1 MRKIAPLSALMLCL
15 SMLGACG
22 GGGGGSSAPAS
33 NSGGSGSGIT
43 YTPGVFKPSST
54 FAAQCAAPRT
64 GNDPSTGS
72 PYPDKPGSTVTEN
85 NWLRSWSNE
94 LYLWYSEITDRDPSS
109 YSTTAAY
116 FDVLKTDQLSPTGA
130 PKDKFHFTYST
141 AQWETL
147 SASGATPSYGAQW
160 SFISTTPP
168 RQLVVAYV
176 EPNSPAES
184 AGLVRGD
191 QILTVDGVDLVNAN
205 TQADVDKLNA
215 GISPAT
221 SGENH
226 EFLVQDPGG
235 SNRRFVTLRSADI
248 ASASVMNVKTVA
260 TATGNVGYIQFND
273 HLAGAEKGLYD
284 AINTLKAANIT
295 DLVID
300 MRYNGGGYLDIAS
313 ELAYMVAGN
322 ASTAGMTFDKTTFND
337 KYPNTNPVTGATL
350 QPESFLTTSQG
361 FGTLASGTALPS
373 LDLARAFVLTGPDT
387 CSASEAVINGLRG
400 VGVEVIQIGQTT
412 CGKPYGFY
420 PQDNCGTTYFSI
432 EFKGEN
438 AKGFGDYSD
447 GFMPVSDTPANDA
460 QVPGCMVADDFTH
473 ALGDESEA
481 RLAAALSYRA
491 GTGCPVAATGRS
503 KMSGPVDL
511 AAASGRL
518 VRSPLFENLILS
530 HANELRKRR

>member
-1 MRKIAPLSALMLCL
+1 MRKIAPLSALLICF

-22 GGGGGSSAPAS
+22 GGGGGASPPPSGASSTAW
-33 NSGGSGSGIT
+33 
-43 YTPGVFKPSST
+43 TPGLFKPSST

-64 GNDPSTGS
+64 GNDPSTGT
-72 PYPDKPGSTVTEN
+72 PYPDKPGSVVTEN

-94 LYLWYSEITDRDPSS
+94 LYLWYSEIIDRDPSS

-116 FDVLKTDQLSPTGA
+116 FDVLKTDQLSPSGA
-130 PKDKFHFTYST
+130 PKDKFHFTYPT

-168 RQLVVAYV
+168 RRLVVAYV

-184 AGLVRGD
+184 AGLARGA

-221 SGENH
+221 SGETH
-226 EFLVQDPGG
+226 QFMVQDLG
-235 SNRRFVTLRSADI
+235 SSTSRLITLQSADI
-248 ASASVMNVKTVA
+248 ASSSVMNVKSVA

-313 ELAYMVAGN
+313 ELAYMVAGS
-322 ASTAGMTFDKTTFND
+322 ATTAGMVFDKTTFND
-337 KYPNTNPVTGATL
+337 KYPNTNPVTGSTL
-350 QPESFLTTSQG
+350 KPESFLTTSQG
-361 FGTLASGTALPS
+361 FGSLTSGTALPT
-373 LDLARAFVLTGPDT
+373 LDLARAFVLTGADT

-447 GFMPVSDTPANDA
+447 GFVPTSGTPANDA
-460 QVPGCMVADDFTH
+460 QVPGCTVADDFTH
-473 ALGDESEA
+473 ALGDASEA
-481 RLAAALSYRA
+481 RFSAALSYRA
-491 GTGCPVAATGRS
+491 GTGCPVAASGRS
-503 KMSGPVDL
+503 KMSGAVDL
-511 AAASGRL
+511 AATSGRL
-518 VRSPLFENLILS
+518 VRSPLLENLILS
-530 HANELRKRR
+530 HASELGKRR

>member
-1 MRKIAPLSALMLCL
+1 MRKIAPLSALVCCF

-22 GGGGGSSAPAS
+22 GGGGGSSAPAI
-33 NSGGSGSGIT
+33 NSDSASGIT

-54 FAAQCAAPRT
+54 YAAQCAVPRT
-64 GNDPSTGS
+64 GIDPATGS
-72 PYPDKPGSTVTEN
+72 PFPDRPGSILAEN
-85 NWLRSWSNE
+85 YWLRSWSNE
-94 LYLWYSEITDRDPSS
+94 LYLWYSEITDRDPST

-116 FDVLKTDQLSPTGA
+116 FDVLKTDQSSSNGS
-130 PKDKFHFTYST
+130 PKDKFHFTYPT
-141 AQWETL
+141 DQWETL

-168 RQLVVAYV
+168 RLLVVAYV
-176 EPNSPAES
+176 EPDSPAES
-184 AGLVRGD
+184 AGLARGD
-191 QILTVDGVDLVNAN
+191 KILTVDGVDLVNAN

-221 SGENH
+221 SGEDH
-226 EFLVQDPGG
+226 EFLVENSSG

-248 ASASVMNVKTVA
+248 ASASVMNIRTIA
-260 TATGNVGYIQFND
+260 TATGTVGYMQFND

-284 AINTLKAANIT
+284 AISTLKAANIT

-313 ELAYMVAGN
+313 ELAYMVAGS
-322 ASTAGMTFDKTTFND
+322 ATTAGMTFEKTTFND

-350 QPESFLTTSQG
+350 QPEPFFSTSQG
-361 FGTLASGTALPS
+361 FGTLASGTALPT
-373 LDLARAFVLTGPDT
+373 LDLARVFVLTGPDT
-387 CSASEAVINGLRG
+387 CSASESVINGLRG

-438 AKGFGDYSD
+438 AKGFGDYPD
-447 GFMPVSDTPANDA
+447 GFMPTASAPVDDT
-460 QVPGCMVADDFTH
+460 QVPGCGVADDFTH
-473 ALGDESEA
+473 ALGDQSEA
-481 RLAAALSYRA
+481 RLSAALSYQA
-491 GTGCPVAATGRS
+491 GMGCPVPASGRT
-503 KMSGPVDL
+503 KMAGAVDL

-518 VRSPLFENLILS
+518 VRSPLLENLILT
-530 HANELRKRR
+530 HAGEVRKRR